1 MYDWILGFCAECCW
15 RIARFHEWRA
25 NRHEARMRRRIGNVL
40 TDVDR
45 AKRANA
51 AADRWSKRQQRAD
64 RVQLLVLD
72 GPTGPKVSY

>member
-1 MYDWILGFCAECCW
+1 MRDWILGFIAECCW

-25 NRHEARMRRRIGNVL
+25 SRYEARMRKRIGGVL
-40 TDVDR
+40 TDVEM
-45 AKRANA
+45 AQRANA

-64 RVQLLVLD
+64 RVQLLSLT